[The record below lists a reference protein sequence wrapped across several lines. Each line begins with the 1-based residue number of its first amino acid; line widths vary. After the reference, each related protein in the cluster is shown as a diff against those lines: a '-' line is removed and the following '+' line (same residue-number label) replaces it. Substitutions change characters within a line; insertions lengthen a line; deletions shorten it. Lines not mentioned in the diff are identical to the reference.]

1 MKPTEFLINEKLVGS
16 VFSFFAY
23 FEMKTFRIFLSIIDR
38 IVATEAVTITN
49 IEYLTASLSMM
60 DDMFVIVLIG

>member
-1 MKPTEFLINEKLVGS
+1 MKPTEFFIKEKLVGS
-16 VFSFFAY
+16 VFSLFAY
-23 FEMKTFRIFLSIIDR
+23 FEMNTFRIFLSTIDR
-38 IVATEAVTITN
+38 IVATEAVTIIN